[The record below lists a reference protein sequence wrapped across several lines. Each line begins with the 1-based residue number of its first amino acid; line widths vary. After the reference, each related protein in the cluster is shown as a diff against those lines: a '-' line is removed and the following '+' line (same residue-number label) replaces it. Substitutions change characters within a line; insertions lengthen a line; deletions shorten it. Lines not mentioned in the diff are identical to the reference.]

1 VARIGLN
8 MAAFATQL
16 NGRGIVKHRALMLT
30 VIMVTLLALA
40 VGAVGVLADFGTNWT
55 AQYFSNP
62 TLLGTPTITESAPQ
76 GINFNWN
83 LGSPN
88 PVIPVDRFSAR
99 FTSVQNLPGGLY
111 EFVITSDDGVR
122 LIIDNVLVLDRFI
135 PRTQTT
141 DRVQVQL
148 TPGPHSFIVEYFED
162 IDIALISV
170 QWAQIG
176 GPTAIPTNPG
186 FFPPAPPFGT
196 QPATPGYTG
205 PIATVSGARGL
216 SLRTGPFLGASLVTT
231 LPAGASYPVLARNF
245 DEGIYN
251 WYYLQVGDRFGWAS
265 GRFLQTSVDPL
276 TLPVQGSIF
285 DQINDAPDRGVVA
298 TTRAQ
303 MNVRVRP
310 SERTQVIAQIPWGG
324 QVPVIGRTVQAGI
337 DRWYQVR
344 LPDGQV
350 GWIAAPW
357 IGIRGERNAV
367 PIR

>member
-1 VARIGLN
+1 
-8 MAAFATQL
+8 M
-16 NGRGIVKHRALMLT
+16 KHRALVLT
-30 VIMVTLLALA
+30 VMMVTLLALA
-40 VGAVGVLADFGTNWT
+40 AGTAAVLADFGTNWT
-55 AQYFSNP
+55 AQYFNNP
-62 TLLGTPTITESAPQ
+62 NLAGTPVITESVPT

-88 PVIPVDRFSAR
+88 PIIPVDHFSAR
-99 FTSVQNLPGGLY
+99 YTSVQNMAGGTY

-122 LIIDNVLVLDRFI
+122 LIIDSVLVLDRWI
-135 PRTQTT
+135 PRTMTT

-148 TPGPHSFIVEYFED
+148 TPGPHSLIVEYFED

-170 QWAQIG
+170 QWAQID
-176 GPTAIPTNPG
+176 GPTAFPTSG
-186 FFPPAPPFGT
+186 AFYPPATPFGT
-196 QPATPGYTG
+196 LEATPGYTG

-216 SLRTGPFLGASLVTT
+216 ALRTGPFTGASFITT
-231 LPAGASYPVLARNF
+231 LPGETSYPVLARNF
-245 DEGIYN
+245 DEGVYN
-251 WYYLQVGDRFGWAS
+251 WYYLQVGERFGWAS
-265 GRFLQTSVDPL
+265 GRFLQLSIDPL
-276 TLPVQGSIF
+276 ALQVQGSIF

-310 SERTQVIAQIPWGG
+310 SDRMQVIGQIPWGG
-324 QVPVIGRTVQAGI
+324 QVSVIGRTVQAGT

-344 LPDGQV
+344 LADGQV

-357 IGIRGERNAV
+357 VGIRGERNAV